1 MAEDRNYLMFYSQ
14 AILSLEELCK
24 RRIKNY
30 SELNIEG
37 LFNNLEDS
45 KKNKLIKLIL
55 VYEWCCLSDNA
66 NGLRDEFKLIIS
78 ISIIEDLMS
87 GSDYVKIENY
97 LKINLKNLKDFDSIV
112 KKYYSEFGLTRKV
125 RKFWDNYLSNSEQEE
140 LCSLVKKV
148 RLNPKDEE
156 SKPMELKD
164 LANLLYQIR
173 SSFVHSAELS
183 IFFKNEIADYAVI
196 SKNKK
201 NIISRL
207 TIDKYLEFFEIG
219 FIRYFF
225 PDII

>member
-1 MAEDRNYLMFYSQ
+1 MTDDRNYLMYHSK
-14 AILSLEELCK
+14 AEISLEELLK
-24 RRIKNY
+24 RRVKKY
-30 SELNIEG
+30 SELNVED
-37 LFNNLEDS
+37 LF
-45 KKNKLIKLIL
+45 KKLDYLKQNKLVKLLL
-55 VYEWCCLSDNA
+55 VYEWCCLSDDA

-87 GSDYVKIENY
+87 GSDYIKIEDY
-97 LKINLKNLKDFDSIV
+97 LKRNLKNLEDFDSVV
-112 KKYYSEFGLTRKV
+112 KEYYLEFGLTRKV
-125 RKFWDNYLSNSEQEE
+125 RNFWNDYLSKSEKKE

-148 RLNPKDEE
+148 MLNPKDKE
-156 SKPMELKD
+156 SEPMELKD

-183 IFFKNEIADYAVI
+183 IFFRNEISNYTVI

-201 NIISRL
+201 IIISRL
-207 TIDKYLEFFEIG
+207 TIDRYLEFFEIG